1 MGTFQN
7 CLEPYWAG
15 PLAWEHLQMKTACGC
30 VQEGR
35 QCPGSQVHASLTLT
49 LPAQNPL
56 PWSLFP
62 SHPPIIFTSKIH
74 KRSACN
80 LWGCNDI

>member
-1 MGTFQN
+1 MGTFQD

-15 PLAWEHLQMKTACGC
+15 PLAWEQLQMETAYGH

-56 PWSLFP
+56 TWSPFP
-62 SHPPIIFTSKIH
+62 SHPPVKETQKFCS
-74 KRSACN
+74 
-80 LWGCNDI
+80 